1 MAMGP
6 AAHPGPMNIRRII
19 LGAPRVPA
27 HPPGFCRFCRVR
39 GRGLVNAIG
48 PGKLGSVAARKQ
60 RTLGTKNSGGR
71 EACDGA

>member
-6 AAHPGPMNIRRII
+6 AAHPGQMNIPRII
-19 LGAPRVPA
+19 LRAPRACP
-27 HPPGFCRFCRVR
+27 PPGFCRFCRVR